1 GRYSFIAADPFSTL
15 KARDGW
21 IEDGDGRF
29 AGDPF
34 AALAERLQ
42 RYPVESEPD
51 LPPFQTGAAGYFA
64 YDLARHLER
73 LPAHRI
79 DDQPLPDVRMGFYDW
94 AIAYDHQLKKAWVMS
109 SGPPSRTRE
118 ERRARAAARL
128 ASVVQQLA
136 EPPALPNSI
145 VRAV

>member
-1 GRYSFIAADPFSTL
+1 M

-21 IEDGDGRF
+21 IEDGESRF

-34 AALAERLQ
+34 AALAERLA

-79 DDQPLPDVRMGFYDW
+79 DDQPLPDLLMGFYDW
-94 AIAYDHQLKKAWVMS
+94 VIAYRSPDAE
-109 SGPPSRTRE
+109 GPG
-118 ERRARAAARL
+118 
-128 ASVVQQLA
+128 
-136 EPPALPNSI
+136 
-145 VRAV
+145 